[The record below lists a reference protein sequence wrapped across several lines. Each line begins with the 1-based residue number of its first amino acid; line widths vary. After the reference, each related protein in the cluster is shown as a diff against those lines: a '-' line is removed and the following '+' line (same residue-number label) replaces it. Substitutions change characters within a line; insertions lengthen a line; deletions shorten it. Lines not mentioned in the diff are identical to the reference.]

1 MSSGLRG
8 EDGVAAFVL
17 PGLDQH
23 VGGVGAGVDGVVVKR
38 AVGLGDV
45 LGHQA
50 AVGVVAVDAGDG
62 AVGITLPA
70 GVQGGDVGGWQAAG
84 GNTRRAVSD
93 QAAGAVVGAHVQQDG
108 LTRIKW
114 VQVDVKAAGGDRG
127 QALLN

>member
-1 MSSGLRG
+1 MKVYRDSTICPVS
-8 EDGVAAFVL
+8 VIKV
-17 PGLDQH
+17 
-23 VGGVGAGVDGVVVKR
+23 

-50 AVGVVAVDAGDG
+50 AVGVVAIDARDG
-62 AVGITLPA
+62 AIGVTLPA

-84 GNTRRAVSD
+84 VGTRRAVSD

-108 LTRIKW
+108 LARIER
-114 VQVDVKAAGGDRG
+114 VQVDVKPAGGHRG